1 MLSTQSLVVGAGLFF
16 LFIFLSGI
24 WLTRSG
30 KPYSG
35 AVLTVHKLVSLA
47 AVVLFIVALV
57 RTNREATLSTI
68 ELSAGVVTGLLFLG
82 TIVTG
87 GLLSTDKPM
96 PEAVLTLHRISP
108 PLTVISTAV
117 ALYFLLPRK

>member
-1 MLSTQSLVVGAGLFF
+1 MFTTQSLVVGAGLLF
-16 LFIFLSGI
+16 LIIFLSGI

-30 KPYSG
+30 NPYSG

-47 AVVLFIVALV
+47 AVVLLVGALV
-57 RTNREATLSTI
+57 QGNRAAALGTMALT
-68 ELSAGVVTGLLFLG
+68 AGVVTGLLFLG

-96 PEAVLTLHRISP
+96 LATVLTLHRVTP
-108 PLTVISTAV
+108 LLTVISAAAT
-117 ALYFLLPRK
+117 LYFLLARK